1 MNRDLAGGVTRG
13 RALALLVRLRVHIY
27 HGFRVLTPIR
37 ASLSRFPRSN
47 EFSPVF
53 LQWLDCVWQ
62 ITEQYPRR
70 FEYNETFL
78 LYIAEVRRD

>member
-1 MNRDLAGGVTRG
+1 MISLGEYRG
-13 RALALLVRLRVHIY
+13 NEPGYCSCRLRVRVNR
-27 HGFRVLTPIR
+27 GFRVLTPIR